1 MPHYDLDEKVI
12 LVTGGTSGIGRAAA
26 EACAASGAHVVV
38 AGTNPERLALVV
50 GGIEERGGVAQ
61 ARRMDV
67 TRSGEIADAVAFAVD
82 RFGRLDGAFNSAGI
96 SGPISVP
103 LVEVDEAEWDR
114 VIDVNLKGVW
124 LSMKHQVAQMLR
136 QGGGGAIVN
145 ASSVAGL
152 VGTRVNT
159 AYCASKHGVTGLSR
173 SVALEYAGQGIR
185 VNAICPGW
193 IETPMTDPV
202 ATGRP
207 DLLETIIAR
216 YPIGR
221 AGQPEEVGGLVAWLL
236 SDASTFVTGAAIPVD
251 GGLTAQ

>member
-1 MPHYDLDEKVI
+1 M
-12 LVTGGTSGIGRAAA
+12 RA
-26 EACAASGAHVVV
+26 
-38 AGTNPERLALVV
+38 
-50 GGIEERGGVAQ
+50 IEENGGVALS
-61 ARRMDV
+61 RRMDV
-67 TRSGEIADAVAFAVD
+67 TRAGEIADAVAFTVD

-103 LVEVDEAEWDR
+103 LVEVDEAVWDR

-152 VGTRVNT
+152 VGTRINT
-159 AYCASKHGVTGLSR
+159 AYSASKHGVTGLSR
-173 SVALEYAGQGIR
+173 SVALEYADQGIR

-193 IETPMTDPV
+193 IETPMTEPV

-216 YPIGR
+216 HPIGR
-221 AGQPEEVGGLVAWLL
+221 AGRPEEVGGLVAWLL